1 MSSASHRI
9 QMQWKTYRGDAL
21 VRDLVCSRPQAPR
34 LVNIT
39 SDRCSPTSRA
49 LFITGITLRFFS
61 GGLFRLLMITFQKPI
76 YLFPSCHTAGR
87 KERNLILIPSQLLD
101 AESAGGEG
109 RGSKELL
116 DPRKKKITR
125 MRMRSFSL
133 KLRCQPVPYFS
144 IPYTI

>member
-1 MSSASHRI
+1 M
-9 QMQWKTYRGDAL
+9 
-21 VRDLVCSRPQAPR
+21 RDLVCSRPQAPR

-61 GGLFRLLMITFQKPI
+61 GGLFRLMMITFQKPI

-87 KERNLILIPSQLLD
+87 KERNLILIPSQRLD

-125 MRMRSFSL
+125 MRMKSFSL
-133 KLRCQPVPYFS
+133 KLRCQSVLNFS
-144 IPYTI
+144 IPYMIQLLLPY